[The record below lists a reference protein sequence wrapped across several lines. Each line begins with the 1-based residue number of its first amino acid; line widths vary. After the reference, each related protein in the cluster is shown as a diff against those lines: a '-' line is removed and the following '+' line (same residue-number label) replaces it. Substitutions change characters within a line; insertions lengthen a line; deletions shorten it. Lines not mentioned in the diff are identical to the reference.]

1 MIKSDPQR
9 TTWIIE
15 DHQRLRESLTQ
26 LIASIPSVKQVE
38 AFVHAEA
45 ALAELRRRP
54 APDLVIMDIS
64 LPGMNGVEATKL
76 IKQSSPLTEIIILT
90 VHEDNETIF
99 NAICAGASGY
109 LLKTSDNDALKT
121 GIIEVFSGG
130 ASLNPIIA
138 RRILNL
144 FNQFQKP
151 GYDYELTD
159 RESQI
164 LKLMVDGHNRQSIAD
179 KLFLSP
185 LTIASHSKK
194 IYSKL
199 HVHNRGD
206 AISKALKERLI

>member
-1 MIKSDPQR
+1 MYTSDVKR
-9 TTWIIE
+9 NIWIIE
-15 DHQRLRESLTQ
+15 DHKQLRESLTQ
-26 LIASIPSVKQVE
+26 LISSIAAANSVE
-38 AFVHAEA
+38 AFSNAES
-45 ALAELRRRP
+45 ALSELNRRP

-64 LPGMNGVEATKL
+64 LPGMNGVDATKL
-76 IKQSSPLTEIIILT
+76 IKQSSQLTEIIILT
-90 VHEDNETIF
+90 VHEDNDTIF
-99 NAICAGASGY
+99 KAICAGASGY
-109 LLKTSDNDALKT
+109 LLKTSDNTSLKAS
-121 GIIEVFSGG
+121 IIEVLSGG

-151 GYDYELTD
+151 GYDYGLTE

-164 LKLMVDGHNRQSIAD
+164 LGLMVDGHNRQSIAD

-185 LTIASHSKK
+185 LTIATHSKT

-206 AISKALKERLI
+206 AIAKALKERLI